1 MSFEVSKSTLKVE
14 FVVIKKI
21 FDLEI
26 SYIVDI
32 DIEQPLPLKNYTER
46 SPSTFQTYLVCEMFV

>member
-26 SYIVDI
+26 SYVVDI
-32 DIEQPLPLKNYTER
+32 DIGEPLPLKNDTER
-46 SPSTFQTYLVCEMFV
+46 SPSLF